1 MFKIQKWPLKNQWKR
16 FFRVLNKKEK
26 IAFFC
31 FLTAFLVGLFS
42 LGNAVYKGNTK
53 EIPAQGGKITE
64 GLVGQPQFI
73 NPIYSQSSDVD
84 RDLVELV
91 FSGLMKYDSQG
102 KVVPDLAQSYEVKE
116 NGKIYEVRLKE
127 NLFWSDGSPL
137 TADDVVFTI
146 NVIQNSDYKS
156 PSRAS
161 WLGVDVEKVSD
172 LTVRFVLKNAYAPFL
187 ESLTQKII
195 PQKIWKD
202 VPAESFTFAPYNLNP
217 VGSGPYKVKGLK
229 TEKKT
234 GRVVSLDLVR
244 NPRYNG
250 EHLAYI
256 SEISFHFYDTEEELI
271 KNYKNGS
278 VQNISPT
285 APENINK
292 LTKSGRLYTFFL
304 PRYFA
309 LFFNPS
315 NAKVLENQSIRQALN
330 YATDKEEIV
339 SGIFA
344 SYALISNS
352 PLNDSFYGLQE
363 PTKNYAFDEQKA
375 QDLLDKAG
383 YIKQENGLRVKT
395 VNKTPAFQFKSD
407 LKEGS
412 KGKEVTELQK
422 CLAKDTSVYPE
433 GKITGSF
440 GAQTKQAV
448 IRFQEKYHEDI
459 LDPQGFKEGTGLVS
473 KATRDK
479 LNETCFPSGQD
490 SSALKFTLSTVNQP
504 GMLAVANKIKEQWL
518 KIGIELEIK
527 TYNISELEQQIIKP
541 RDYQILLFGEVLTA
555 IPDPFP
561 FWHSIQKEDP
571 GLNLALYENKK
582 SDKLLEEARQLLDD
596 QARNKKLEEF
606 QNILIEDAPVVFLYS
621 PDYLYLTDKNIKGVD
636 VKMITEP
643 SKRFSQIE
651 NWYLKTKRV
660 FK

>member
-1 MFKIQKWPLKNQWKR
+1 M
-16 FFRVLNKKEK
+16 
-26 IAFFC
+26 
-31 FLTAFLVGLFS
+31 
-42 LGNAVYKGNTK
+42 
-53 EIPAQGGKITE
+53 
-64 GLVGQPQFI
+64 
-73 NPIYSQSSDVD
+73 
-84 RDLVELV
+84 
-91 FSGLMKYDSQG
+91 
-102 KVVPDLAQSYEVKE
+102 
-116 NGKIYEVRLKE
+116 
-127 NLFWSDGSPL
+127 
-137 TADDVVFTI
+137 
-146 NVIQNSDYKS
+146 
-156 PSRAS
+156 
-161 WLGVDVEKVSD
+161 
-172 LTVRFVLKNAYAPFL
+172 
-187 ESLTQKII
+187 
-195 PQKIWKD
+195 
-202 VPAESFTFAPYNLNP
+202 
-217 VGSGPYKVKGLK
+217 
-229 TEKKT
+229 
-234 GRVVSLDLVR
+234 
-244 NPRYNG
+244 
-250 EHLAYI
+250 
-256 SEISFHFYDTEEELI
+256 
-271 KNYKNGS
+271 
-278 VQNISPT
+278 
-285 APENINK
+285 
-292 LTKSGRLYTFFL
+292 
-304 PRYFA
+304 
-309 LFFNPS
+309 
-315 NAKVLENQSIRQALN
+315 
-330 YATDKEEIV
+330 
-339 SGIFA
+339 
-344 SYALISNS
+344 
-352 PLNDSFYGLQE
+352 
-363 PTKNYAFDEQKA
+363 
-375 QDLLDKAG
+375 LDKAG